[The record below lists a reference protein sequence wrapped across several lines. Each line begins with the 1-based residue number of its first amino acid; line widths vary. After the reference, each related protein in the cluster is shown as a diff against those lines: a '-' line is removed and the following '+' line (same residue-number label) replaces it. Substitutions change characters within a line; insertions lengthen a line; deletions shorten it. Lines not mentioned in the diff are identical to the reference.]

1 MKSLR
6 FMFATALTVGS
17 TLWGEGKA
25 TPTLRRQPSPTCSD
39 GATIEGLWLVDQL
52 NVTYTEDELVQPG
65 NATWRITNTLTN
77 TTERLRC
84 PLRSN
89 YRCEIN
95 GSPED
100 DSLRIWLQIN
110 IDLATF
116 SINQSLPCGNEGP
129 PRYVYTPAHPQLLEL
144 LMLPFRQLRLC
155 HWHCRIVS
163 DLRQRHAMSQR

>member
-1 MKSLR
+1 MKLLR
-6 FMFATALTVGS
+6 STFATALTVGS
-17 TLWGEGKA
+17 LLWGEGKSI
-25 TPTLRRQPSPTCSD
+25 PTVRRDSGSGVAIQQLSPACSD

-52 NVTYTEDELVQPG
+52 NVTYTEDELVKPG
-65 NATWRITNTLTN
+65 NATWRMTNTLTN

-110 IDLATF
+110 IDLATL
-116 SINQSLPCGNEGP
+116 SINQSLSCGNESP
-129 PRYVYTPAHPQLLEL
+129 PRYVHSSTCTVLSVANAAFSADPPMQLAL
-144 LMLPFRQLRLC
+144 QSC
-155 HWHCRIVS
+155 I
-163 DLRQRHAMSQR
+163 

>member
-1 MKSLR
+1 MVTMKSLR

-25 TPTLRRQPSPTCSD
+25 TPTLRRQPFPTCSD

-144 LMLPFRQLRLC
+144 LMLPSR
-155 HWHCRIVS
+155 
-163 DLRQRHAMSQR
+163 